1 MEQHDPSTNFIKVAL
16 SSITGQEHYDA
27 VNYLD
32 TILSTPTTSKS
43 PVRKH
48 ASTPIS
54 GKQRR
59 SIHVTPR
66 KRASYKSPVKKEL
79 FRKKRKNQ
87 ESWKRHIR
95 KHNRV
100 HGLPYIG
107 RTGKEQDK
115 KTMKYKN
122 CSKCRFGCS
131 NKISEENAQQ
141 IFSTY
146 YQLWSYEKQR
156 NFICQHVE
164 QTKAKRCSTNRKEK
178 SNAYFLTVNQKKER
192 ICKTFFFC
200 AF

>member
-1 MEQHDPSTNFIKVAL
+1 MTLLLF
-16 SSITGQEHYDA
+16 SITGQEHYDA

-32 TILSTPTTSKS
+32 TIHSTPTTSKS
-43 PVRKH
+43 PVKNH
-48 ASTPIS
+48 ASTLIS
-54 GKQRR
+54 GKQR

-66 KRASYKSPVKKEL
+66 KRALYKSPVKKEL
-79 FRKKRKNQ
+79 FWKKRNNQ

-107 RTGKEQDK
+107 RTGKKQDK
-115 KTMKYKN
+115 KIMKYKN

-141 IFSTY
+141 IG
-146 YQLWSYEKQR
+146 SYEKQR

-164 QTKAKRCSTNRKEK
+164 QTKAKRCPTNND
-178 SNAYFLTVNQKKER
+178 S
-192 ICKTFFFC
+192 
-200 AF
+200 